1 MTTLTFPQDG
11 DALRRLGNI
20 RWLANTNHMDERAV
34 VREFMEAGCSYEKQ
48 GELYERARRQRM
60 NQGHGPKGA
69 A

>member
-1 MTTLTFPQDG
+1 MVIQFPQDG

-34 VREFMEAGCSYEKQ
+34 VREFMESGYSYEKQ

-60 NQGHGPKGA
+60 SQGHNPQGA